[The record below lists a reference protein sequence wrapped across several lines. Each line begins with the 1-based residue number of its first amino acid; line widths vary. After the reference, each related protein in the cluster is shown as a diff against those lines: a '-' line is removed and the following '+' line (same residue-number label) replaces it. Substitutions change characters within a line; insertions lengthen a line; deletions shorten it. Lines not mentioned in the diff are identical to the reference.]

1 MYILPLVSIPV
12 MLQFPVAL
20 NLYWLTN
27 NLISLVQAR
36 VFKLPAV
43 RQKLGIGEII
53 AWKPEDLPMT
63 SYYVSY
69 SQLSLSFV
77 VCVHFGKCCTQCIP
91 LLSSF
96 HLDRSRGVNGIF
108 KEMDILSYS
117 IVVVGLLFLVG
128 EFVDGG

>member
-96 HLDRSRGVNGIF
+96 HCNPLYNTNWLIPSKCATTPVPLTI
-108 KEMDILSYS
+108 EY
-117 IVVVGLLFLVG
+117 
-128 EFVDGG
+128 